1 MAWKWPYF
9 VGAAMLTSL
18 TLSCGKGAPD
28 SQPAQVPANTSED
41 TVAPPS
47 ASAEDSVEKGVGP
60 ANVASPQTAAPA
72 SPKAAA
78 PPAQTIAAPTADQI
92 KLWTPAP
99 FAPVQLLGIREW
111 EKTSFT
117 SCVAATADGRHF
129 IVAGSRV
136 LLWSLEGD
144 EPEHVFLELT
154 PEDGERSIHSLAVAP
169 DGKWFAVGDS
179 TGKVRIWSLEDRSE
193 IVAKELG
200 TNSIEG
206 LAISPDGQEIAT
218 ISYDNKINVWSADQ
232 LEPRHEFEVDTNS
245 VNHIEY
251 VAPNVLAAAGES
263 TSLWDPSTGKLVQ
276 AFSAGRYSHAL
287 ARSPDGAQF
296 ILGGDDSL
304 HFFNAADVKPSFE
317 ITQGVSGSE
326 RIAYSPDGKFMATT
340 NGGSVQIWN
349 LAERRV
355 TQVIDSF
362 GWAIV
367 GVGWLPSTNLLV
379 VASESGCTRV
389 WGTPSQGAAVALKP
403 LHQPV
408 ALPDKA
414 SKAPA
419 TQAQMEQVIDLRTF
433 PRLPGNES
441 NFISAGDFGGLA
453 AVKPDEAKTFYKYFL
468 EQAGWTL
475 TEVSA
480 LNPAAMEFGKGGCR
494 LSVSC
499 YDSGDG
505 KTNIMAHLDGN
516 YDMRWT
522 PRFDAAPIETAY
534 ESAGSLSYRTKA
546 DLLQIETTLL
556 RKMKEAGWIGYTRL
570 KSSHGETP
578 DERDMTFLRNG
589 TTLRVSIGKFPV
601 DPDSYTIQYSLF
613 PNNSSVPPPP
623 DAGYIEFDGS
633 TDPTL
638 VATTA
643 LTLDQAQKFY
653 DEALVADGWL
663 IREQGRSKKDDHA
676 WLTYLRGQSNLTVGL
691 TKLPNGNTLVQVGEA
706 TGSLWELS
714 QAEEEPIEEGD
725 DVGLEAADIPTVEG
739 AQPPKFDVDSKQIE
753 IQIPGATLA
762 DTAERFTQA
771 LAPLGWKPEAGGI
784 RDEEY
789 TLITYKM
796 DDKELNLRARKQQG
810 NAVVGLEGDGLLWT
824 KELPT
829 AKQTISYETWLRRN
843 KLPASLE
850 FLDRYETEMRGFI
863 AP

>member
-1 MAWKWPYF
+1 
-9 VGAAMLTSL
+9 MLMSL
-18 TLSCGKGAPD
+18 TLSCGKGAPEG
-28 SQPAQVPANTSED
+28 QPTQVPAKTSED
-41 TVAPPS
+41 AVPPQSGSAEASVKSDGSTATAASAQPTATAPP
-47 ASAEDSVEKGVGP
+47 V
-60 ANVASPQTAAPA
+60 T
-72 SPKAAA
+72 AA
-78 PPAQTIAAPTADQI
+78 PPAPAIAAPTAEQI
-92 KLWTPAP
+92 QRWTPAP
-99 FAPVQLLGIREW
+99 FEPVQLLAIREW

-117 SCVAATADGRHF
+117 SCVAPTADGRHF

-154 PEDGERSIHSLAVAP
+154 AEDGERSIHSLAVAP

-232 LEPRHEFEVDTNS
+232 LEPRNRFEVDTNS

-251 VAPNVLAAAGES
+251 VAPNVLAAAGET
-263 TSLWDPSTGKLVQ
+263 TSLWNPSTGEMVQ

-287 ARSPDGAQF
+287 ARSPNGEQF

-304 HFFNAADVKPSFE
+304 HFFNAAGLKPAFE

-326 RIAYSPDGKFMATT
+326 RIAYSPDGKFLATT

-362 GWAIV
+362 GWATV
-367 GVGWLPSTNLLV
+367 GVCWLPSTNLLV
-379 VASESGCTRV
+379 VASESGCTRI

-408 ALPDKA
+408 TLPDKA
-414 SKAPA
+414 AKAPA
-419 TQAQMEQVIDLRTF
+419 TQAQLEQVIDLRTF
-433 PRLPGNES
+433 PRLPGSES

-468 EQAGWTL
+468 EQAGWKL
-475 TEVSA
+475 TETSS
-480 LNPAAMEFGKGGCR
+480 LNPAAMEFGKDGFR

-516 YDMRWT
+516 YDLRWT
-522 PRFDAAPIETAY
+522 PRFDAAPTETAY
-534 ESAGSLSYRTKA
+534 ESAATLSYRTKA

-556 RKMKEAGWIGYTRL
+556 LKMKEAGWIGYTRL
-570 KSSHGETP
+570 NSSHSETP
-578 DERDMTFLRNG
+578 DERDFTFLRNG

-601 DPDSYTIQYSLF
+601 DPESYTIQYSLF

-638 VATTA
+638 IATTE

-653 DEALVADGWL
+653 DEALVTDGWL
-663 IREQGRSKKDDHA
+663 VREKGRFEKDDHA

-691 TKLPNGNTLVQVGEA
+691 TKLPDGKTLIRVGQA

-714 QAEEEPIEEGD
+714 QAEEEPVEEGD
-725 DVGLEAADIPTVEG
+725 NVGLEAADIPTVEG
-739 AQPPKFDVDSKQIE
+739 AQPPKFDVDAKQIE

-762 DTAERFTQA
+762 DAAERFTKA
-771 LAPLGWKPEAGGI
+771 LAPLGWKPEKGGI

-789 TLITYKM
+789 TLITFKM

-810 NAVVGLEGDGLLWT
+810 NAVVGLEGDGLLWN